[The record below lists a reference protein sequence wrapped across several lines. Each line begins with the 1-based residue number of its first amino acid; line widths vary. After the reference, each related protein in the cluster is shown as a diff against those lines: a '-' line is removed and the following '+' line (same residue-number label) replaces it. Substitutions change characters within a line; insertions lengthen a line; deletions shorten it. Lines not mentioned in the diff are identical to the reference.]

1 MHRCGGWVSWVMG
14 GVGGRGDHCMVL
26 HSKVGGDP
34 CMVRG
39 DRLCTSI
46 VSHGKVGGDQLC
58 TYEHCIARC
67 GVGVGGDQA
76 AHATLAPDRNP
87 PGETAAGAPSSMPDS
102 RFGTFAS
109 ILDLCVQSETS
120 QTISTFPHQDMITGS
135 RGYRL

>member
-1 MHRCGGWVSWVMG
+1 MSWVMG

-26 HSKVGGDP
+26 HGKVGGDP

-46 VSHGKVGGDQLC
+46 VSHGKV
-58 TYEHCIARC
+58 R
-67 GVGVGGDQA
+67 GDQA

-109 ILDLCVQSETS
+109 ILDLWCPIRDFSDYFH
-120 QTISTFPHQDMITGS
+120 ISPSGFDNWLKRISAVIQD
-135 RGYRL
+135 